1 VVFEAR
7 DNLLRVTDHGAGIP
21 KEHLPHITEA
31 FYMADASRAR
41 AQQGAGLGLALCRR
55 IAALHRAELIIQ
67 SEEGKGTEATVL
79 FTGRIQQS
87 DKPETPAAY
96 HGHDRSNTKEDHD
109 P

>member
-1 VVFEAR
+1 M
-7 DNLLRVTDHGAGIP
+7 
-21 KEHLPHITEA
+21 KHLPVPRCARCEA
-31 FYMADASRAR
+31 HQCRQEKDCFNAADRHR
-41 AQQGAGLGLALCRR
+41 EGYEDEAL
-55 IAALHRAELIIQ
+55 AALHRAELIIQ

-96 HGHDRSNTKEDHD
+96 HGHDRTNTKEDHD